1 MLSFGVLKYYLSSAK
16 AQLPR
21 LDGEQVGEEQSPC
34 RILNIGFSVLVVTVT
49 DYLKITTEGRRNLF
63 WFIVSEVSQHPH
75 RSREVMIAVPG
86 AYYFLHHSKP
96 GKSDLILKQVGI
108 ILKAC
113 LPVSCFSYSSSIL
126 QNSHGFQK
134 HCHRLEAMNSH
145 TGWQFT
151 FESQH
156 SVTRLRGLM
165 ATSECKWFKSDS
177 ERPHSFNSFKT
188 E

>member
-1 MLSFGVLKYYLSSAK
+1 M
-16 AQLPR
+16 
-21 LDGEQVGEEQSPC
+21 
-34 RILNIGFSVLVVTVT
+34 
-49 DYLKITTEGRRNLF
+49 EGRRNLF

-75 RSREVMIAVPG
+75 HSREVMEVFIYSSTRWILLLASQKTRKV
-86 AYYFLHHSKP
+86 YFSYHSKP
-96 GKSDLILKQVGI
+96 GKSDLRLKQVGI
-108 ILKAC
+108 ILKTC
-113 LPVSCFSYSSSIL
+113 LPVICFSYSDSIL

-134 HCHRLEAMNSH
+134 HYHRLEAMNSH

-156 SVTRLRGLM
+156 SVTHLRGLM